1 MEKEKKT
8 ANSAKLRAESAVYS
22 AAQLFLQRRI
32 EDVKMTD
39 IAQAS
44 GIGVASLYRWF
55 GTKETLVIYAGA
67 LLWRDLGAL
76 FENIHTDPSFREK
89 TGYAQIEALFG
100 AYRVLFRKHADFI
113 RFIADFDDY
122 ALRAPLNAQALA
134 EYEKSILNFYPHFL
148 RAFQKGLADGS
159 IRKDADPQ
167 LFYDTVNHAMMALS
181 QKLLRG
187 EILGQDRFG
196 GSDEPDLLLTIA
208 LSWLAAE
215 K

>member
-1 MEKEKKT
+1 METEKKIGKNT
-8 ANSAKLRAESAVYS
+8 KNRAESAVYA
-22 AAQLFLQRRI
+22 AAQLFLRERI

-39 IAQAS
+39 IAEAS

-55 GTKETLVIYAGA
+55 GNKETLVIYAGA

-76 FENIHTDPSFREK
+76 FENIYQDKAYQDK

-100 AYRVLFRKHADFI
+100 AYHVLYREHGDFI

-122 ALRAPLNAQALA
+122 ALRAPLDPQALA
-134 EYEKSILNFYPHFL
+134 EYERSILNFYPHFL
-148 RAFQKGLADGS
+148 RAFEKGITDGS
-159 IRKDADPQ
+159 VRPDADPQ
-167 LFYDTVNHAMMALS
+167 IFYDTVNHAMMSLS

-187 EILGQDRFG
+187 EILGQDRFL
-196 GSDEPDLLLTIA
+196 GSQEPELLLTMA
-208 LSWLAAE
+208 LGWLQA